1 MKNDMLKKLAVN
13 LSNNGIST
21 FRYDKRIVKQI
32 RTNTID
38 KNISF
43 SELES
48 IAKSIKCNILKD
60 INLFDVYTGDK
71 LPENKKSYSLSF
83 IFEDNSK
90 TLTDIQIDKI
100 MGKLIK
106 EYKKGVSAEIR

>member
-1 MKNDMLKKLAVN
+1 MLV
-13 LSNNGIST
+13 
-21 FRYDKRIVKQI
+21 
-32 RTNTID
+32 D

-71 LPENKKSYSLSF
+71 LPKDKKSYSLSF
-83 IFEDNSK
+83 IFEDNSNQI
-90 TLTDIQIDKI
+90 TLIEWPE
-100 MGKLIK
+100 LIK
-106 EYKKGVSAEIR
+106 KHKIGNIIGIDPITNI